1 MASLP
6 LLGGCRDSSFD
17 EETTVAAGPREGQA
31 GLALPYLEALE
42 PSGPGG
48 LRPRELGV
56 VAVVRGCVD
65 LGRKAARAWEA
76 GGSTAQF
83 GKGRKTW
90 GAGVWER

>member
-1 MASLP
+1 MRKP
-6 LLGGCRDSSFD
+6 
-17 EETTVAAGPREGQA
+17 QWQ
-31 GLALPYLEALE
+31 LAPEKARQGWLSPTRRPLE

-56 VAVVRGCVD
+56 VAVVRGCMG

-83 GKGRKTW
+83 GEGQKTW
-90 GAGVWER
+90 GAEVWEG